1 MILSVNSNSSY
12 KRAAGEIRCASNQL
26 GTIFEFVKNN
36 PNKRY
41 NILL

>member
-12 KRAAGEIRCASNQL
+12 KNAAGEVRCASNQL